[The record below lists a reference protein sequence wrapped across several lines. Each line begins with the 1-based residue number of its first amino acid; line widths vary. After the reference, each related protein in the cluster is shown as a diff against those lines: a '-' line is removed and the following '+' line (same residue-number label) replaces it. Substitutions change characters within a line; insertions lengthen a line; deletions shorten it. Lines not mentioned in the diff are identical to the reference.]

1 MSGTARVGETVA
13 QGSIGGALAS
23 SLNLDVEVNNFFSGS
38 IDEVSYSNVRLQP
51 IILQDD
57 LCRLF
62 TSADSARNGVRRMEN
77 IMKLKQLDI
86 NVDKSSY
93 IVCKKSS
100 KNAEIR
106 QDFKIIPLK
115 YDGLMMKEKECEKYL
130 GVMEGVYLSQ

>member
-1 MSGTARVGETVA
+1 MAALYEAGITGKLYRLWFELNKETNIKVKTGVGVSGTARVGETVA

-57 LCRLF
+57 LCRLC

-106 QDFKIIPLK
+106 
-115 YDGLMMKEKECEKYL
+115 
-130 GVMEGVYLSQ
+130 